1 MNVTSCR
8 VCVTLGPLSMH
19 VETTAAVLTKRR
31 LQEDEQLQV
40 QHGSKEGQVMDELP
54 ATPPELAQ
62 VQGYAKQQPW

>member
-1 MNVTSCR
+1 MPCLCNSGTA
-8 VCVTLGPLSMH
+8 LH
-19 VETTAAVLTKRR
+19 AAAVLTKRW

-62 VQGYAKQQPW
+62 VQGCAKQQGDIK